1 MDLSTTE
8 IETLKYPTGKFV
20 AKKEYT
26 FEEIK
31 ENIQRLSVLPVALM
45 KLSAEIKAEE
55 MQYCYRPGSWTIAQI
70 FHHIADSHVNA
81 YIRLKFTLA
90 EENPT
95 IKPYNENVWAVMP
108 DANSGDDIHVSV
120 IIVSGIHHRM
130 CKLMESMEEA
140 AFQRTYFHPE
150 HQKTFT
156 LAEMC
161 ALYAWHGEHHLA
173 QIKVALEKKF

>member
-1 MDLSTTE
+1 MDLSPAE

-20 AKKEYT
+20 AQKEYS

-31 ENIQRLSVLPVALM
+31 HNISRLAAFPVALM

-55 MQYCYRPGSWTIAQI
+55 MNCCYRPGSWTIAQI

-140 AFQRTYFHPE
+140 TFQRTYFHSE
-150 HQKTFT
+150 YQKMFT

-161 ALYAWHGEHHLA
+161 ALYAWHGDHHLE